1 MNPGLDESTP
11 ATPRLVELE
20 SAQVPSRQKASPPC
34 DTGTLTRAEPLT
46 GAGSSPG
53 SAMCSDVTW
62 SKLTDDPSLC
72 PLPEAAEAEEE
83 KQPPGETVA
92 ELLPISTAQALLVL

>member
-1 MNPGLDESTP
+1 MSN
-11 ATPRLVELE
+11 
-20 SAQVPSRQKASPPC
+20 
-34 DTGTLTRAEPLT
+34 
-46 GAGSSPG
+46 
-53 SAMCSDVTW
+53 DVTW